1 MAFMRISLYTIL
13 ILSVL
18 ASCQSGFEQV
28 RLSNNP
34 PLILKESI
42 QYYDKGDYLR
52 AQTLM
57 ELILN
62 QYRGTREG
70 EELFFKYAYTHYKLG
85 NYALAATYF
94 TNFSTTFA
102 YSPYTEESDFMIA
115 YSYYKQSP
123 SFRLDQTPSVDA
135 INAFQ
140 DFANKFPESDRVQE
154 CNELIDELR
163 SKLELKAYNEGL
175 LYFNL
180 SQYNSAITSFDN
192 MLSEYP
198 ESVHAEHARFLI
210 LQSAYD
216 YAINSVY
223 LKRAQRLEEA
233 QTRYKDYIN
242 RYPSGD
248 NARAARDLHKQIES
262 EIKNLSK

>member
-1 MAFMRISLYTIL
+1 MRISLFTIL
-13 ILSVL
+13 IISTL
-18 ASCQSGFEQV
+18 ASCASSFEQV

-42 QYYDKGDYLR
+42 GYYDKGDYLK

-102 YSPYTEESDFMIA
+102 YSNFTEESDFMIA

-123 SFRLDQTPSVDA
+123 AFRLDQESSIDA

-140 DFANKFPESDRVQE
+140 DFANKYPESDRVMQ

-163 SKLELKAYNEGL
+163 SKLELKAYNQGL

-180 SQYNSAITSFDN
+180 RQYNACITSFDN

-210 LQSAYD
+210 VKSAYD

-223 LKRAQRLEEA
+223 VKRAERLEAAE
-233 QTRYKDYIN
+233 TRYKDYIN
-242 RYPSGD
+242 RYPSGT
-248 NARAARDLHKQIES
+248 NAREARDLHKQIES
-262 EIKNLSK
+262 ELKNFSK